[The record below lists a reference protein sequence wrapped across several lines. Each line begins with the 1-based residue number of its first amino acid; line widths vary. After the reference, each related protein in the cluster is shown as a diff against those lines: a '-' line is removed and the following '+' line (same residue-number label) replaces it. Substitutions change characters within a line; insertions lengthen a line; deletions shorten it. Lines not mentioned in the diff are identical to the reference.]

1 MINENAVDSAALNL
15 VNTNNNQE
23 VQPLEEKLRFEL
35 ETALNGMCLL
45 FEEIKEKRT
54 FIQDQ
59 SNSLK
64 NLISELKEKKIL
76 KEAELLE
83 QGLDK
88 SLNDYYALSDML
100 SSEIVSHVSHYKR
113 YIDPAHDAKLIEQAK
128 QENSITL
135 APLRPVS
142 ALPQEIKL
150 INSYVKNRKKD
161 LSVIFSRYDHGLR
174 LRLRNF
180 QSIESS
186 ATSHHHQP

>member
-1 MINENAVDSAALNL
+1 MINENAIDSAALNL

-45 FEEIKEKRT
+45 FEEVKEKRT

-64 NLISELKEKKIL
+64 NLINELKEKKIL

-113 YIDPAHDAKLIEQAK
+113 YIDQAHDAKLVEQAK

-186 ATSHHHQP
+186 ATPHHHQH